1 MSDNVQELRQRILK
15 MEHNMNFLV
24 KTVSALAKNVK
35 PSKWMDEVEV
45 CELLGTK
52 DKPMSKRQIAILRKE
67 GVIMGYSST
76 GKNFKYLRSEV
87 DEFIEGKK
95 GNEMLQ
101 VSQKYYRSKKQ
112 QVHN

>member
-1 MSDNVQELRQRILK
+1 MSENIQELRRRILK

-35 PSKWMDEVEV
+35 PSKWMDETEV

-67 GVIMGYSST
+67 GVLMGHSST

-87 DEFIEGKK
+87 DEFIEGHK
-95 GNEMLQ
+95 GNEMLA
-101 VSQKYYRSKKQ
+101 VSMKYYRNKKKI
-112 QVHN
+112 HN